1 MNYLY
6 FQLIG
11 KTAPIYLDEQLKDMI
26 RLSAYS
32 ENKVPISLDKDSNRS
47 ETLNIDHEL
56 LILLGTTYKD
66 IATKLDVKAD
76 LAYRGA
82 SYYPFDTT
90 LNTEDYRSI
99 YTLLIRSIYFGK
111 YRSALLRNSTT
122 ASQEMAGVSRSTIN
136 PAEKPQI
143 ETTINEIAGELNEMG
158 DER

>member
-11 KTAPIYLDEQLKDMI
+11 KTAPIYLNEQLKDMI

-32 ENKVPISLDKDSNRS
+32 ENKVSISLNKDSNRS
-47 ETLNIDHEL
+47 ETLNIDKEL
-56 LILLGTTYKD
+56 LRLLGNTYQD

-82 SYYPFDTT
+82 SYYPFEE

-99 YTLLIRSIYFGK
+99 NTLLIRSIYFGK

-122 ASQEMAGVSRSTIN
+122 ASQEMAGVSRSTTN